1 MTSLMTTFDP
11 DFLALTKLAA
21 ETGPTYWLWVFDP
34 QEDKIILE
42 HNEDRHPAHHITHK
56 DLAELVPHPDRIH
69 GYAYRIHGGWRITED
84 DHGAVDDPH
93 VKHLVVQALHAAR

>member
-1 MTSLMTTFDP
+1 MTTFDP
-11 DFLALTKLAA
+11 DFVALTKLAA

-42 HNEDRHPAHHITHK
+42 HNEDRHPARHITHR
-56 DLAELVPHPDRIH
+56 DLAEHVSHPDRIH

-84 DHGAVDDPH
+84 DHGPVDDPH
-93 VKHLVVQALHAAR
+93 VKHLVSQALHAAR